1 MQYSFLVRKRAPNN
15 YQLVISYK
23 GKDGKWH
30 QKAKGG
36 YEKARLASSDTEIAR
51 LLETIKGKIAVTP
64 DNENLKF
71 ADFLKMYVQDKKLR
85 HTTEILYSSLL
96 YFFPSLSEYPM
107 QKVTAAMIKQDL
119 ALNDGELSSKN
130 TRISQ
135 IKSIFKSAYE
145 EYEVIPENPMQKLR
159 YYKEG
164 AHEPKK
170 RVLMPEE
177 IDQLIADGAAKRPPF
192 HIVVAIGAFAGLR
205 ISETFGLSVGD
216 IDFDK
221 KAIHVRRQFYNRYIE
236 STPLKTKNS
245 KRTVPIPPRLLNL
258 LHDHIERMEN
268 YTDSTRIIRNVM
280 KSSFNRWMKIQI
292 GQTSHALRHTYIT
305 NLVAAGLDVKTVAA
319 LAGDTPQTILINY
332 VHYTDQMR
340 EKAGKDVAR
349 IFG

>member
-51 LLETIKGKIAVTP
+51 LLETIKNKIAVTP
-64 DNENLKF
+64 GNENLKF
-71 ADFLKMYVQDKKLR
+71 ADFLEMYIKDKKLR
-85 HTTEILYSSLL
+85 HTTAAVYATLVR
-96 YFFPSLSEYPM
+96 FFPSLSEYPM
-107 QKVTAAMIKQDL
+107 HKITAAMIKQEL
-119 ALNDGELSSKN
+119 ALSDGELSSKN
-130 TRISQ
+130 TRIAQ

-164 AHEPKK
+164 GHEPKK
-170 RVLMPEE
+170 RALTPSE
-177 IDQLIADGAAKRPPF
+177 IDLLIAEGAALRTHF
-192 HIVVAIGAFAGLR
+192 DIIVAIGAFAGLR
-205 ISETFGLSVGD
+205 ISETLGLVVGD
-216 IDFDK
+216 IDFK
-221 KAIHVRRQFYNRYIE
+221 QKAIHVRRQFYSRLQ
-236 STPLKTKNS
+236 TQDPLKTRNS
-245 KRTVPIPPRLLNL
+245 KRTVPIPPRLLKIL
-258 LHDHIERMEN
+258 RAHIKSMEN
-268 YTDSTRIIRNVM
+268 YTDHTRILREVM
-280 KSSFNRWMKIQI
+280 KIPFNQWMKSTI

-319 LAGDTPQTILINY
+319 LAGDTPQTILKNY

-340 EKAGKDVAR
+340 EKASKDVAR